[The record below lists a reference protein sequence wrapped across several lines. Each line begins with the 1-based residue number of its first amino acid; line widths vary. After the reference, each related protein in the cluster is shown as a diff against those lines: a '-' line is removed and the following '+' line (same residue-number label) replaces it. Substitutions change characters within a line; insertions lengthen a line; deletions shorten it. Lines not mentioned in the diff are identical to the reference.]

1 MPQDGRLIC
10 KIRRNDR
17 NAKLSGGLFSTT
29 AIIPGDVP
37 VNRGV
42 NTMKHSV
49 LNKVGSAFL
58 IIGLACA
65 LPAYAEMQ
73 GGHEAM
79 GMAGKGEPG
88 TQQMSGMMNDMSDT
102 MKNMSGMMGGGSMS
116 PDMMKKM
123 SSQMKQMGRM
133 MNNMSGMMKKMSGMK
148 NMDMTMDAGMQKK
161 MGQMRKQMDQ
171 MHKDMP
177 ASPALK

>member
-1 MPQDGRLIC
+1 
-10 KIRRNDR
+10 
-17 NAKLSGGLFSTT
+17 
-29 AIIPGDVP
+29 
-37 VNRGV
+37 
-42 NTMKHSV
+42 MKHSV

-79 GMAGKGEPG
+79 DMAGKGEPG
-88 TQQMSGMMNDMSDT
+88 AQQMSGMMNDMLDEMKIMSD
-102 MKNMSGMMGGGSMS
+102 MMGGGSMNS
-116 PDMMKKM
+116 DTMKKM
-123 SSQMKQMGRM
+123 SSQMKHMGSM

-148 NMDMTMDAGMQKK
+148 NMDMMMDAGMQKK
-161 MGQMRKQMDQ
+161 MGQMRKQMEQ

-177 ASPALK
+177 ESPAQK